1 MFVATGSAETM
12 TRGDGN
18 EVVEIFTDGA
28 CLGNPGPGGWGV
40 VLRWRAVEKE
50 LSGGDPETTNNRME
64 LTAAIEGLASLKRA
78 ADVRL
83 YTDSTYVRD
92 GITKWIH
99 RWKQNGWKTAGRK
112 AVKNADLWCR
122 LDEALHRHKV
132 EWHWVKGHSGHA
144 ENERADKLAGEAAKK
159 AQSLVGG

>member
-12 TRGDGN
+12 TRGDG
-18 EVVEIFTDGA
+18 EKVVEIFTDGA

-64 LTAAIEGLASLKRA
+64 LTAAIEGLAALKRA

-83 YTDSTYVRD
+83 HTDSKYVRD
-92 GITKWIH
+92 GITKWIN
-99 RWKQNGWKTAGRK
+99 RWKQNGWKTADRK
-112 AVKNADLWCR
+112 AVKNADLWRR
-122 LDEALHRHKV
+122 LDEALHRHRV
-132 EWHWVKGHSGHA
+132 EWRWVKAHSGHA
-144 ENERADKLAGEAAKK
+144 ENERADKLAREAAKK
-159 AQSLVGG
+159 TQSLLRE